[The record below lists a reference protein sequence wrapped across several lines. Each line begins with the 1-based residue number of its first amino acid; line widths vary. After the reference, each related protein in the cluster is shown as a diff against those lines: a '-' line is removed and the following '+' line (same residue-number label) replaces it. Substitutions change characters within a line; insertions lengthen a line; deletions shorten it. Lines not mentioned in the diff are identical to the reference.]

1 MLSDAYIEA
10 TCDGC
15 HQVEVVQLTATAKR
29 GWDERNVARHLES
42 IGWLVDG
49 DCHYCEDCKTHH
61 PGS

>member
-1 MLSDAYIEA
+1 MLSDAYIEV

-42 IGWLVDG
+42 IGWSVDG
-49 DCHYCEDCKTHH
+49 DCHYCEHCKTHH
-61 PGS
+61 PGG